1 MMGEINWMQ
10 TNEFSQI
17 LKREMIL
24 GLDVHR
30 EIAGE
35 G

>member
-17 LKREMIL
+17 LKREMIW
-24 GLDVHR
+24 GLMYTVK
-30 EIAGE
+30 
-35 G
+35 